1 MKIVGI
7 YREEIFSPGKVK
19 EDREILDKSLKELR
33 GLGFETD
40 SILPESIPE
49 RADADLIL
57 NMAQSDKLLSI
68 LSMWEKDGIR
78 IINSPRSIKN
88 CYRKNM
94 VMILKENGISMPKT
108 WVYTVEML
116 ENELFEVYSL
126 GWEGIYWVKR
136 GDFHAIKKQDVV
148 KVKSF
153 EEMENALIYFKENK
167 IDKIVIQEHVDGNV
181 IKFYG
186 VGKDYLR
193 AFLEGSPF
201 KLSKEMKEEI
211 FKAADLLGVEVYG
224 GDLILT
230 PKEDFFIIDI
240 NDWPSFSIC
249 QEEASKEIARYVKSI
264 LEERK

>member
-1 MKIVGI
+1 MKILGI

-19 EDREILDKSLKELR
+19 EDREILDKSLKELKS
-33 GLGFETD
+33 LGFETD
-40 SILPESIPE
+40 SIPPTSIPE
-49 RADADLIL
+49 RTDADLIL
-57 NMAQSDKLLSI
+57 NMAQSDEALSLLS
-68 LSMWEKDGIR
+68 SWEREGIR
-78 IINSPRSIKN
+78 IINSPQSIRN

-94 VMILKENGISMPKT
+94 VMILKENEISMPKT
-108 WVYTVEML
+108 WVYTIEML

-153 EEMENALIYFKENK
+153 EEMENALIYFRENR
-167 IDKIVIQEHVDGNV
+167 IDEVVIQEHVDGNV

-186 VGKDYLR
+186 VGRDYLR

-201 KLSKEMKEEI
+201 ELSEGMKEEI
-211 FKAADLLGVEVYG
+211 FKTKDLLGIEVYG

-230 PKEDFFIIDI
+230 PKENFFIIDM
-240 NDWPSFSIC
+240 NDWPSFSVC
-249 QEEASKEIARYVKSI
+249 QEEAAKKIAGYVKSI